1 MTGLRK
7 YDMISLCI
15 KIYTIREKNENKIM
29 KVLKGD
35 KLWD

>member
-7 YDMISLCI
+7 YYMINLCI
-15 KIYTIREKNENKIM
+15 KIHTIREKNENKIM